1 LDLLAI
7 RRAELA
13 FDLLDGPLFFRG
25 DESFFDESFFDE
37 SFFDLICDTGEA
49 PANGTIKSDVTIE
62 SEITKLK
69 ALKMALPTTRCIPGH
84 CVLFTLSRVPPSSFP
99 PLNNLF
105 KSQSKGREK
114 QQRGGESS
122 TSWILNYSN

>member
-25 DESFFDESFFDE
+25 DESFFDESFFD
-37 SFFDLICDTGEA
+37 LVCDTGEA
-49 PANGTIKSDVTIE
+49 PANETIKSEVTIV

-69 ALKMALPTTRCIPGH
+69 ALEMALPTTRCIPGH
-84 CVLFTLSRVPPSSFP
+84 CDLFTLSRVPPSSFP

-122 TSWILNYSN
+122 TSLILNYSK

>member
-13 FDLLDGPLFFRG
+13 FDFLGGPLLFRG
-25 DESFFDESFFDE
+25 DETLFDE
-37 SFFDLICDTGEA
+37 SFFDLLWDTGEA
-49 PANGTIKSDVTIE
+49 PANETIKSEVTIV

-69 ALKMALPTTRCIPGH
+69 ALEIALPTTRCKPGH
-84 CVLFTLSRVPPSSFP
+84 CVPFTLSRVPPSSFP
-99 PLNNLF
+99 PFYNLF
-105 KSQSKGREK
+105 KSQSEGQEK

-122 TSWILNYSN
+122 TSLILNYSK